1 MYFFAKKR
9 EGQKRR
15 QEIDV
20 QVVSRFVLKQRIF
33 KPTTY
38 TSNKNAFEEKEE
50 KRQGGKEEERKRG
63 KEARRK
69 REKEEKRQGGREKK
83 RRSEMSVFVI
93 QISFQALFQHT
104 E

>member
-1 MYFFAKKR
+1 VIWTFLQTKERK
-9 EGQKRR
+9 KRR

-33 KPTTY
+33 KTTTY
-38 TSNKNAFEEKEE
+38 TSNKNAST
-50 KRQGGKEEERKRG
+50 
-63 KEARRK
+63 
-69 REKEEKRQGGREKK
+69 EKEEKRQGGREKK
-83 RRSEMSVFVI
+83 RKKRRREMTVFVI